1 MGEGAAVD
9 IYMRFPPGQ
18 RGRLVRRCNSHGV
31 VIQGFAMKASDLDKE
46 PPPAGMPTAREWL
59 RVVGAAVA
67 IIALCVL
74 WTFWA

>member
-1 MGEGAAVD
+1 M
-9 IYMRFPPGQ
+9 PW
-18 RGRLVRRCNSHGV
+18 RCNRHGV

-46 PPPAGMPTAREWL
+46 PPHPQMPTARDWL

-67 IIALCVL
+67 IVLICVL